1 MDWLYSAIIILGSG
15 LLVFILGRI
24 FPRSWINPYNFY
36 FKAWKWEKEGKIY
49 EKIKIKKWKTK
60 WPDFSNIITKIFPK
74 FMPKK
79 RLDVSGVQKL
89 PILIKESC
97 VAEAT
102 HTICFVLGFLPV
114 AIWPGVASAVLSIL
128 WALTHIPPIII
139 QRYNRPRFKEML
151 NKVTK
156 Q

>member
-60 WPDFSNIITKIFPK
+60 WPDFSNIITKILPK
-74 FMPKK
+74 IMPKK
-79 RLDVSGVQKL
+79 RLDVSAVQKL

-97 VAEAT
+97 VAETT
-102 HTICFVLGFLPV
+102 HTICFVLGFIPI
-114 AIWPGVASAVLSIL
+114 AIWPGVASAVLSLL

>member
-79 RLDVSGVQKL
+79 RLDVSAVQKL

-97 VAEAT
+97 VAETT
-102 HTICFVLGFLPV
+102 HTICFVLGFIPI
-114 AIWPGVASAVLSIL
+114 AIWPGVASAVLSLL

-151 NKVTK
+151 NKATK

>member
-79 RLDVSGVQKL
+79 RLDVGAVQKL

-97 VAEAT
+97 VAETT
-102 HTICFVLGFLPV
+102 HTICFVLGFIPV
-114 AIWPGVASAVLSIL
+114 AIWPGVASVVFGIL